1 MPLAFLILLY
11 SHSYI
16 IVDTIAIVITKLLFP
31 KEEDFDKV
39 MDDIEAMVGDV
50 SNQVN
55 NKSNDIINIME
66 KKKKMTKSD
75 VQCPCTYGF
84 FCVYI

>member
-1 MPLAFLILLY
+1 M
-11 SHSYI
+11 
-16 IVDTIAIVITKLLFP
+16 LFP

-55 NKSNDIINIME
+55 NKSNDIIKIME
-66 KKKKMTKSD
+66 KKKKPTKSN
-75 VQCPCTYGF
+75 VQCPFTCTYGF
-84 FCVYI
+84 FCVHI

>member
-55 NKSNDIINIME
+55 KSNDIIKIME
-66 KKKKMTKSD
+66 KKK
-75 VQCPCTYGF
+75 
-84 FCVYI
+84 

>member
-1 MPLAFLILLY
+1 MKEEVKKVTMPLAFLILLY

-16 IVDTIAIVITKLLFP
+16 IVDTIAITKLLFP

-55 NKSNDIINIME
+55 KSNDIIKIME
-66 KKKKMTKSD
+66 KK
-75 VQCPCTYGF
+75 
-84 FCVYI
+84 